1 MTRYLLYPST
11 LLLIGANLVPLI
23 GVLLWNWDAF
33 VLLILYWL
41 ETAVIAF
48 WTVVRIAI
56 TPRDALGDIQFGD
69 SKKPAAPLAL
79 ASFFTLHAG
88 IFMGVHFM
96 FLWELFAG
104 AWSRKIHSPREFFD
118 QIIVGTGLWVPLLVL
133 FVVRGGLIMFEAFEP
148 GLRQALRIAPRRPDA
163 SGALSPSV
171 SVLFGL
177 YARIFIM
184 QVTILLGAFVALL
197 FGSTGAY
204 AFLVAIKTA
213 IDVAFQVAG
222 DRIHAAFLRAKAE
235 QASSQD

>member
-23 GVLLWNWDAF
+23 GVLLWDWDAF
-33 VLLILYWL
+33 VLLMLYWL

-48 WTVVRIAI
+48 WTVVRIA
-56 TPRDALGDIQFGD
+56 TMPRDALVDIQFEGTT
-69 SKKPAAPLAL
+69 KPAAPFAL
-79 ASFFTLHAG
+79 AAFFMLHAG

-104 AWSRKIHSPREFFD
+104 GWARKIHGPIEFWD

-133 FVVRGGLIMFEAFEP
+133 FLVRGGLIMFEAFEP
-148 GLRQALRIAPRRPDA
+148 GLRQAFRIAPRPNA
-163 SGALSPSV
+163 SGLLSPSV

-184 QVTILLGAFVALL
+184 QVTILLGGFVALL
-197 FGSTGAY
+197 FGSAGAY
-204 AFLVAIKTA
+204 AFLVTIKTA

-222 DRIHAAFLRAKAE
+222 DSIHAALMKAKAKSASP
-235 QASSQD
+235 QA